1 MLIQPLKFA
10 NYISGNTYRI
20 SAFNHSL
27 NERLLDP
34 IISYETSCETSLLTR
49 TLQEIYVNSVEQ
61 IKPFVLSEYVNQ
73 LGVLLRCYKTGYG
86 MIASFVFKTSNNTY
100 EIRLAHLNTVFTVP
114 FSKLFDG
121 KSISYNCDRIQKA
134 INRDYFSPS
143 SVLSSITIYVEPTET
158 ILQLGEG
165 KPIVTFKHFEHDVNN
180 IITVGEGVNGLTQ
193 SQIDTVNIIIQSLY
207 NVVKCMFIPSNN
219 TYELIMI

>member
-20 SAFNHSL
+20 TSFNNGL
-27 NERLLDP
+27 NESLLSY
-34 IISYETSCETSLLTR
+34 ITSYETTLLTK

-61 IKPFVLSEYVNQ
+61 IKPFVLGEYVDA
-73 LGVLLRCYKTGYG
+73 LGVLLNCYRTGYG
-86 MIASFVFKTSNNTY
+86 MIASFICKTSNNTY
-100 EIRLAHLNTVFTVP
+100 KIKLAYLNAVFVVP

-121 KSISYNCDRIQKA
+121 KSISYSYDRALRI

-143 SVLSSITIYVEPTET
+143 SALSSITVYVRPTET

-165 KPIVTFKHFEHDVNN
+165 KPIVTFKHFEHDVHN

-207 NVVKCMFIPSNN
+207 NVIKCMFIQSNN
-219 TYELIMI
+219 KYELIMI

>member
-20 SAFNHSL
+20 NAFNNSL
-27 NERLLDP
+27 NERLLNS
-34 IISYETSCETSLLTR
+34 IESYETSLLTK

-61 IKPFVLSEYVNQ
+61 IKPFVVSEYVDT
-73 LGVLLRCYKTGYG
+73 LGVLLNCYRTGHGMIGSFVYKT
-86 MIASFVFKTSNNTY
+86 STNTY
-100 EIRLAHLNTVFTVP
+100 KIKLAHLNTVFAAP

-121 KSISYNCDRIQKA
+121 KSISYNYDRMHKI
-134 INRDYFSPS
+134 INRDYFSTS

-158 ILQLGEG
+158 ILLLGEG
-165 KPIVTFKHFEHDVNN
+165 KPIVTFKHFEHDVHN
-180 IITVGEGVNGLTQ
+180 IITVGEGINELTQ
-193 SQIDTVNIIIQSLY
+193 SQIDTVNVIIQSLY

>member
-20 SAFNHSL
+20 SAFNNTL
-27 NERLLDP
+27 NERLLSY
-34 IISYETSCETSLLTR
+34 IRSYEAPLLTK

-61 IKPFVLSEYVNQ
+61 VKPFVSDSYAPSHV
-73 LGVLLRCYKTGYG
+73 GVLLNCYRTGYG
-86 MIASFVFKTSNNTY
+86 MIASFVCKTSAIIY

-114 FSKLFDG
+114 FLKLFDG
-121 KSISYNCDRIQKA
+121 KSISYNYDRMQRI

-143 SVLSSITIYVEPTET
+143 STLSSITVYVRPTET
-158 ILQLGEG
+158 VLQLSEG
-165 KPIVTFKHFEHDVNN
+165 KPIVTFKHFEHDVHN
-180 IITVGEGVNGLTQ
+180 IITVGEGVNELTQ

-207 NVVKCMFIPSNN
+207 NVIKCMFIQSNN
-219 TYELIMI
+219 KYELIMI